1 METVEDALI
10 SQIKRQ
16 IMTLEEKIAKLDDLF
31 GSYKA
36 EWLEERI
43 FQFFAA
49 PSYFTALKSNRPC
62 VLIGGRG
69 TGKTTVLR
77 GLSYQGQ
84 YALNRHNI
92 ERFDENNYI
101 GLYFRCDTNHVHA
114 FCGKGIDKEMWVK
127 IFTHYFNLILTAE
140 VLYFLEWH
148 QKESEG
154 DEPLSAHAC
163 KLIATSLHLDSCVK
177 DVETL
182 IETLE
187 ISMCKFQ
194 AEVNNIA
201 DGNLP
206 KLSMAGDPIR
216 IVTEQARRLRQFR
229 GKTFY
234 LLIDEYENLLD
245 EQQQMVNTLLKHT
258 PESYTIKIG
267 VREMG
272 WRVRYTL
279 NKDELVNDPADYVQ
293 FNIVEEFTGDTS
305 DKFLSFARDVCQRR
319 IEKLMEE
326 EGLDYSI
333 DDALADLTIE
343 EEAIR
348 LGVEQHELYRA
359 VCEYE
364 QKNALDLGICSLY
377 KFFIAYWS
385 TNHSESLR
393 DTIENYLVNTPSWNT
408 RYDNYKYSL
417 LFKIRTGRG
426 SGGIQKY
433 YAGWSTFVKLAN
445 GNIRYLM
452 ELVYRSYYLYIQE
465 NGDISQPVPPDIQTK
480 AARNVGWKNLT
491 ELEGT
496 WQNGAQLTR
505 MVQTIGTIFSRMAKE
520 GENIAPETVQF
531 EIEGEHSVRTEEL
544 LRAGIM
550 NLALIRMAANKQSGR
565 GSVKEFMY
573 MLHPIF
579 APFFIYSFRKKRKMV
594 ISDDEFLLC
603 VDNPKSAVTGIL
615 GKKNIKMIPE
625 KAETEQLIL
634 DFIDDDD

>member
-1 METVEDALI
+1 
-10 SQIKRQ
+10 
-16 IMTLEEKIAKLDDLF
+16 MTLDEKLAKLDELF

-36 EWLEERI
+36 EWLNEKI

-84 YALNRHNI
+84 YALNNHDI
-92 ERFDENNYI
+92 TKFDENNYI
-101 GLYFRCDTNHVHA
+101 GVYFRCDTNHVHA
-114 FCGKGIDKEMWVK
+114 FSGKGIAKEKWVE
-127 IFTHYFNLILTAE
+127 IFAHYFNLIFTAE
-140 VLYFLEWH
+140 ILYFMEWH
-148 QKESEG
+148 RSLNDSDEILSE
-154 DEPLSAHAC
+154 HAC
-163 KLIATSLHLDSCVK
+163 RLIATSLHLDGSVHNF
-177 DVETL
+177 DTL

-187 ISMCKFQ
+187 ISMYKFQ

-201 DGNLP
+201 DGNMP
-206 KLSMAGDPIR
+206 RLSMAGDPIR
-216 IVTEQARRLRQFR
+216 IVTAQARKLRQFN

-234 LLIDEYENLLD
+234 LLVDEYENLLD
-245 EQQQMVNTLLKHT
+245 EQQQIVNTLLKHT
-258 PESYTIKIG
+258 PQSYTIKIG

-279 NKDELVNDPADYVQ
+279 NPQELVNDPADYVK
-293 FNIVEEFTGDTS
+293 FSIVEMFTGETS
-305 DKFLSFARDVCQRR
+305 DQFETFARDVCQLR
-319 IEKLMEE
+319 IKELLEE
-326 EGLDYSI
+326 EGLDYNI
-333 DDALADLTIE
+333 ENALVNLTME
-343 EEAIR
+343 DEAIK
-348 LGVEQHELYRA
+348 LGIEQHEYYKM

-364 QKNALDLGICSLY
+364 KENKINLEVSPLY
-377 KFFIAYWS
+377 KFYIAYWS
-385 TNHSESLR
+385 INHNDSLEVA
-393 DTIENYLVNTPSWNT
+393 ILNYLSNTTAWNT

-452 ELVYRSYYLYIQE
+452 ELVYRSYCLYLQE
-465 NGDISQPVPPDIQTK
+465 NGDIKLPVPPEIQTK

-505 MVQTIGTIFSRMAKE
+505 MVQTLGTIFARMAKE

-531 EIEGEHSVRTEEL
+531 EIEGERSERTEEL
-544 LRAGIM
+544 LAAGIM
-550 NLALIRMAANKQSGR
+550 NLALIRMPANKQSGR

-579 APFFIYSFRKKRKMV
+579 APFFIFSFRRKRKML
-594 ISDDEFLLC
+594 ISDAEFISC
-603 VDNPKSAVTGIL
+603 IDNQKNAVSSIL
-615 GKKNIKMIPE
+615 NRKNVRLEFE
-625 KAETEQLIL
+625 KTEPTQLT
-634 DFIDDDD
+634 FEYFDDND